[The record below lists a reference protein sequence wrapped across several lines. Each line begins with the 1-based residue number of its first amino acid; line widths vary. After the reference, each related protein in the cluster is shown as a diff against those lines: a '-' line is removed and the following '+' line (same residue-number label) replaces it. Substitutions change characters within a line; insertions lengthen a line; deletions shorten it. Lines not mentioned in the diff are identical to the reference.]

1 MVPRRQAEVAMEKNL
16 EGRSTKKIPTND
28 LMELERLV
36 LDNNEF
42 QFEGESFVQREGT
55 AIGSKLGKNYA
66 CAYMGEWEK
75 EVNGKAEQEIGK
87 RPRFWKRFVDDI
99 IET

>member
-1 MVPRRQAEVAMEKNL
+1 MENLLQLGTVISYAYFKL

-28 LMELERLV
+28 LMELARLV

-75 EVNGKAEQEIGK
+75 EVNG
-87 RPRFWKRFVDDI
+87 
-99 IET
+99 